1 MFAAVERCCILLF
14 SCSLQVPAAAEI
26 ETSATESAANV
37 ETEQKA
43 VSNTYIH
50 LFDIKFLRL
59 CCVVHRK

>member
-1 MFAAVERCCILLF
+1 MARAELCSTLVSCVRRCRALLYFAV

-43 VSNTYIH
+43 VRNTYIH
-50 LFDIKFLRL
+50 LFD
-59 CCVVHRK
+59 V